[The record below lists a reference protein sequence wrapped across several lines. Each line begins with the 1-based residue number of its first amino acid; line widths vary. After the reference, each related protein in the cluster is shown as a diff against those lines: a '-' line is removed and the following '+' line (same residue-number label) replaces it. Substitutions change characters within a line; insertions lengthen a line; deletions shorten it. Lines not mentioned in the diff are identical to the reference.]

1 MNQFICMIVVFEKT
15 GKVLFE
21 LHIEEGTSMNH
32 SQYHLTT
39 FSVDAAIPNLIII
52 HLENSGIEYA
62 DNAGNVFILCIQ
74 VREHANFFTPCTLSD
89 DVEIYL
95 KQWGSN

>member
-1 MNQFICMIVVFEKT
+1 MNQFICMIIVFEKT
-15 GKVLFE
+15 GKVFFE

-32 SQYHLTT
+32 SQYHLTA

-62 DNAGNVFILCIQ
+62 DKHDLRKCIHFMHSGQ
-74 VREHANFFTPCTLSD
+74 RTC
-89 DVEIYL
+89 
-95 KQWGSN
+95 